1 MGLTKDAMRYFRNIV
16 KYGSNYTCAIDAFEY
31 DDYYEFCL
39 YIFDT
44 MDEKVS
50 HWQVFKEEHSTM
62 QSALAAYV
70 KMVNQYYLL

>member
-31 DDYYEFCL
+31 DKYFEFCL

-70 KMVNQYYLL
+70 KMVNQYYML

>member
-70 KMVNQYYLL
+70 KMVNQYYML

>member
-1 MGLTKDAMRYFRNIV
+1 MALCNQAGRFFRPIR
-16 KYGSNYTCAIDAFEY
+16 KYNCDYTGVIDVFEY

-50 HWQVFKEEHSTM
+50 HWQVFKSEHSTM

>member
-1 MGLTKDAMRYFRNIV
+1 MSLSNKAERYFRNIV
-16 KYGSNYTCAIDAFEY
+16 KYGSNYTCAIDVFEY

-50 HWQVFKEEHSTM
+50 HWQVFKSEHSTM

-70 KMVNQYYLL
+70 KMVNQYYML

>member
-1 MGLTKDAMRYFRNIV
+1 MGLCNEARRFFRPIR
-16 KYGSNYTCAIDAFEY
+16 KYNCDYTGVIDVFEY

-50 HWQVFKEEHSTM
+50 HWQVFKSEHSTM